1 MEPSKLASHRRQY
14 EKVPRAR
21 WLIEVRSD
29 GSLDHRGR
37 AGDDYAG
44 DYDLLTIQQ
53 AAPRLRGE
61 EVIRFHRLRGETMI
75 DCWHLDLTTGTT
87 DDHRT
92 TRPSE

>member
-1 MEPSKLASHRRQY
+1 MKPSKLASHRRQY
-14 EKVPRAR
+14 EEAPRAR
-21 WLIEVRSD
+21 WLIEARSG
-29 GSLDHRGR
+29 GSLDHRGSER
-37 AGDDYAG
+37 DDYAG

-53 AAPRLRGE
+53 AAPRLRGD
-61 EVIRFHRLRGETMI
+61 EVIRFHRMRGETVI